1 VDLNESVESLYERHD
16 DIVSSDDRK
25 EAGSLSLIS
34 RRVTN
39 RDRAKLRQLI
49 AAASLRLDSMSNKY
63 ETPMKFSQRQSHCA
77 RMQHSGAKWRS

>member
-39 RDRAKLRQLI
+39 RDRARVI
-49 AAASLRLDSMSNKY
+49 GPHREPDV
-63 ETPMKFSQRQSHCA
+63 C
-77 RMQHSGAKWRS
+77 